1 MTLNIP
7 GQPARIKATLDAD
20 DVIPVQVYQSDGVTP
35 ASIAG
40 ATVTLYVLDYRGVAL
55 EDALI
60 TATGTILEAG
70 FSNIGQAE
78 VPIDRADKRE
88 FLRVGTYYYL
98 IDLQETGGQNTTIRH
113 GPFEIVA

>member
-1 MTLNIP
+1 MTLNIA
-7 GQPARIKATLDAD
+7 GQPARIKTTLDAD
-20 DVIPVQVYQSDGVTP
+20 DVIPVQVYESDGVTP
-35 ASIAG
+35 ASIAE
-40 ATVTLYVLDYRGVAL
+40 ATVTGYVLDYRGVPL

-78 VPIDRADKRE
+78 VPIATADKRE
-88 FLRVGTYYYL
+88 LLRVGTYYYMVL
-98 IDLQETGGQNTTIRH
+98 LAEVGGQVTTLRH